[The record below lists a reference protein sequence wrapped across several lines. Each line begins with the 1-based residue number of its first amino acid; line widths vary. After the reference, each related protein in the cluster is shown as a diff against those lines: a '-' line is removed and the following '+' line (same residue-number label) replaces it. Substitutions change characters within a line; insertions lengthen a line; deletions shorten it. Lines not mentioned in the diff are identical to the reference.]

1 MHKKFHASGF
11 FYHLP
16 TQQILLQQ
24 HKSSAPLWSL
34 FGGENKKAEDPID
47 TFNRTVSKEL
57 KLKITPKAIHPIYD
71 YFDKKLNNNCFLF
84 YALISSKNKKMPARK
99 DCMLE
104 WFTIKQI
111 SKLPIDEQTKQ
122 DIMIGKRVID
132 AAARTKEGVKKD
144 PRQFSQNKS

>member
-24 HKSSAPLWSL
+24 RKSSAPLWSL
-34 FGGENKKAEDPID
+34 FGGKNRKVEDPID
-47 TFNRTVSKEL
+47 TFHRITSKEL
-57 KLKITPKAIHPIYD
+57 KIKITSKEIYPIYD

-84 YALISSKNKKMPARK
+84 YALISNKEKKIPARK
-99 DCMLE
+99 GYIME

-111 SKLPIDEQTKQ
+111 SKLSIDEQTKQ

-144 PRQFSQNKS
+144 PRQFSQNRA

>member
-16 TQQILLQQ
+16 TQEILLQQ
-24 HKSSAPLWSL
+24 RKSSTPLWSL
-34 FGGENKKAEDPID
+34 FGAKNQKAEDPID
-47 TFNRTVSKEL
+47 TFQRTASKEL
-57 KLKITPKAIHPIYD
+57 KIKITAKDIYPIYD

-84 YALISSKNKKMPARK
+84 YGLINNKKKKIPARK
-99 DCMLE
+99 GYAME
-104 WFTIKQI
+104 WFTVKKIT
-111 SKLPIDEQTKQ
+111 KLPIDEQTKQ

-132 AAARTKEGVKKD
+132 AAARIKEGVKKD